1 MKSRYVLR
9 KERSV
14 SITTHV
20 KKMRKR
26 MFFRNDRGSSQSTIH
41 RPRKTFVQSRGL
53 LSLRTFKNWTT
64 HRLSWKKVRFV
75 YNPCRG
81 KQIVIDISSKN
92 MFCWICTIIKWLQPE
107 AELIDLQYKMKIKIM
122 REKRGDRA
130 KGQQATTLT
139 SLIDTSVV
147 NTGQWPS
154 PVANAMNK
162 ANTARNKEQIRC
174 SLSRGE

>member
-1 MKSRYVLR
+1 
-9 KERSV
+9 
-14 SITTHV
+14 
-20 KKMRKR
+20 
-26 MFFRNDRGSSQSTIH
+26 
-41 RPRKTFVQSRGL
+41 
-53 LSLRTFKNWTT
+53 
-64 HRLSWKKVRFV
+64 
-75 YNPCRG
+75 
-81 KQIVIDISSKN
+81 
-92 MFCWICTIIKWLQPE
+92 
-107 AELIDLQYKMKIKIM
+107 M
-122 REKRGDRA
+122 REKIGDRA